1 MPISSLVDISLA
13 SVFQDLPYL
22 VASHGLYADVSGY
35 GSPTKEYVGT
45 VVLKVCTYEKEKDG
59 LLMESRLL
67 NKMNHLPPC
76 SLPCKY
82 CISETGQSVT
92 GQSVTE
98 QSGGEAEAHD
108 RCPLCLRVC
117 KATWTKKVYS
127 VKMNVTPTGEI
138 IIDELGEVGNTLYSF
153 LAPRI
158 VKLVNIYE
166 ETHEY
171 TEQVFADAQKKKL
184 EKEGLRR
191 RNTDESP

>member
-35 GSPTKEYVGT
+35 GSPSKEYVGT
-45 VVLKVCTYEKEKDG
+45 VVLKVCTYEKEG

-82 CISETGQSVT
+82 CVSVTGQSVT
-92 GQSVTE
+92 GQSGE
-98 QSGGEAEAHD
+98 QSGED
-108 RCPLCLRVC
+108 RCPLCLRTC

-127 VKMNVTPTGEI
+127 VKMHIASTGEI
-138 IIDELGEVGNTLYSF
+138 IIDELGEIGNTL
-153 LAPRI
+153 
-158 VKLVNIYE
+158 
-166 ETHEY
+166 
-171 TEQVFADAQKKKL
+171 
-184 EKEGLRR
+184 
-191 RNTDESP
+191 

>member
-22 VASHGLYADVSGY
+22 VASHGLYVDVSGY

-45 VVLKVCTYEKEKDG
+45 VMLKVCTYEKDG
-59 LLMESRLL
+59 LLKESRLL

-82 CISETGQSVT
+82 CLDGSE
-92 GQSVTE
+92 
-98 QSGGEAEAHD
+98 GED

-117 KATWTKKVYS
+117 KATWTKKLYS
-127 VKMNVTPTGEI
+127 VKMNVTATGEI
-138 IIDELGEVGNTLYSF
+138 IIDHLGEIGNTLYSF

-171 TEQVFADAQKKKL
+171 TEQVFADAQKKK
-184 EKEGLRR
+184 ELRR

>member
-82 CISETGQSVT
+82 CLDDSGETVEDQ
-92 GQSVTE
+92 
-98 QSGGEAEAHD
+98 GEADD
-108 RCPLCLRVC
+108 RCPLCLRTC

-127 VKMNVTPTGEI
+127 VKIHIASTGEI
-138 IIDELGEVGNTLYSF
+138 IIDELGEIGNTLYSF

-158 VKLVNIYE
+158 RKLVDIYE

-171 TEQVFADAQKKKL
+171 TEQVFADSQKKKL

>member
-45 VVLKVCTYEKEKDG
+45 VMLKVCTYDKDG
-59 LLMESRLL
+59 LLKESRLL

-76 SLPCKY
+76 SLPCNY
-82 CISETGQSVT
+82 CSEAS
-92 GQSVTE
+92 SE
-98 QSGGEAEAHD
+98 GED

-117 KATWTKKVYS
+117 KPTWTKKIYS
-127 VKMNVTPTGEI
+127 VKMNVTATGEI
-138 IIDELGEVGNTLYSF
+138 IIDELGEIGNTLYSF

-158 VKLVNIYE
+158 LKLVNTYE

-171 TEQVFADAQKKKL
+171 TEQVFADAQKKK
-184 EKEGLRR
+184 EDNKNLRR

>member
-22 VASHGLYADVSGY
+22 VESDGLYADVSGY

-45 VVLKVCTYEKEKDG
+45 VVLKVCTYDKDG
-59 LLMESRLL
+59 LLKESRLL

-82 CISETGQSVT
+82 CVSVTGQSVT
-92 GQSVTE
+92 GQSGE
-98 QSGGEAEAHD
+98 QSGGEAEADD
-108 RCPLCLRVC
+108 RCPLCLRTC

-127 VKMNVTPTGEI
+127 VKMHIASTGEI
-138 IIDELGEVGNTLYSF
+138 IIDELGEIGNTLYSF

-158 VKLVNIYE
+158 RKLVDTYE

-171 TEQVFADAQKKKL
+171 TEQVFADAQKKK
-184 EKEGLRR
+184 EGLRR

>member
-22 VASHGLYADVSGY
+22 VESDGLYADVSGY

-45 VVLKVCTYEKEKDG
+45 VVLKVCTYDKDG
-59 LLMESRLL
+59 LLKESRLL

-82 CISETGQSVT
+82 CFEEASSE
-92 GQSVTE
+92 
-98 QSGGEAEAHD
+98 GED
-108 RCPLCLRVC
+108 RCPLCLRSC
-117 KATWTKKVYS
+117 KATWIKKVYS
-127 VKMNVTPTGEI
+127 VKINITSTGEI
-138 IIDELGEVGNTLYSF
+138 IIDELGEIGNTLYSF

-158 VKLVNIYE
+158 LKLVKVYE

-171 TEQVFADAQKKKL
+171 TEQVFADAKKK
-184 EKEGLRR
+184 KENALRR